1 MTSHLELFVWS
12 CESVTDL
19 PKHTQIMGLGVEGVG
34 STRYWTRWV
43 GDNGGKSLPNTGDSW
58 SVAGRGGRVGR

>member
-19 PKHTQIMGLGVEGVG
+19 PKHTRIMGLGVEG
-34 STRYWTRWV
+34 
-43 GDNGGKSLPNTGDSW
+43 
-58 SVAGRGGRVGR
+58 SVAHGIGHVG